1 MVAVLL
7 QTPAARASTGSP
19 WPVPGANLRGAETLT
34 PAVQGQRFEARWA
47 DCAEDVRAAQRLRYL
62 VFAQEMG
69 AHLAPPAGSEP
80 GLDIDHF
87 DAFCDH
93 LLVHAVTPLWGG
105 LGPVVGTYRV
115 LGPRAAV
122 CAGGFYADAEF
133 DLSPLRSLRA
143 TALELGRSCVHPA
156 WRSGGVIMALW
167 TALCRYMGQHGLD
180 TMIGCASVKLGG
192 ETSATGLWESLRHTH
207 GVAPQWQ
214 VTPHVAFP
222 PGTEKA
228 ALAGA
233 GRVCAPPLIK
243 GYLRC
248 GARLLGPPA
257 LDLAFNTGDLPMML
271 RLDEL
276 TPRFRKHVL
285 SP

>member
-1 MVAVLL
+1 MVG
-7 QTPAARASTGSP
+7 P
-19 WPVPGANLRGAETLT
+19 E
-34 PAVQGQRFEARWA
+34 QRFEARWA
-47 DCAEDVRAAQRLRYL
+47 DCEEDVRAAQRLRYL

-69 AHLAPPAGSEP
+69 AHLTPPAGSEP

-93 LLVHAVTPLWGG
+93 LLVHAVAPLRGG
-105 LGPVVGTYRV
+105 RGPVIGTYRV
-115 LGPRAAV
+115 LGPQGALG
-122 CAGGFYADAEF
+122 AGGFYTDTEF

-143 TALELGRSCVHPA
+143 HALELGRSCVHPG

-180 TMIGCASVKLGG
+180 TMIGCASVRLGG
-192 ETSATGLWESLRHTH
+192 ETSAAGLWESLRHTH

-214 VTPHVAFP
+214 VTPRAAFQMSP
-222 PGTEKA
+222 VFA
-228 ALAGA
+228 ARAAAVGA
-233 GRVCAPPLIK
+233 CAPPLIK

-257 LDLAFNTGDLPMML
+257 LDLAFNTADLPMML

-276 TPRFRKHVL
+276 TPRYRKHVL
-285 SP
+285 SL